1 MHISYY
7 DKTNR
12 DLKYAT
18 NSSGVWINSTID
30 SNLDVG
36 TGSSIFIESNDRVHI
51 SYQESV
57 SSTDGNLRY
66 VIVDN
71 NNSNYGWSINP
82 SLPEGLEF
90 DENTGVISGTPTEVL
105 SQTQYTIWANNSGGS
120 SSALI
125 LSLIHI

>member
-1 MHISYY
+1 MTLNIHDAY

-18 NSSGVWINSTID
+18 NSSGVWVNSTID
-30 SNLDVG
+30 SNFDVG
-36 TGSSIFIESNDRVHI
+36 TGSSIVVKSNDRVHI

-71 NNSNYGWSINP
+71 NNSIYGWSIN
-82 SLPEGLEF
+82 STLPEGLHF
-90 DENTGVISGTPTEVL
+90 NENTGVISGTPTQL
-105 SQTQYTIWANNSGGS
+105 MSSTQYTN
-120 SSALI
+120 
-125 LSLIHI
+125 HY